1 MGSSVGRDTVIG
13 SKDDGT
19 CSQFQTKLCNICEEL
34 LLRNQFI
41 HDIPASVKYVKLIIK
56 NLIKSSHL

>member
-1 MGSSVGRDTVIG
+1 MVSSVGRDTVIG

-41 HDIPASVKYVKLIIK
+41 MIYLLQL
-56 NLIKSSHL
+56 NT